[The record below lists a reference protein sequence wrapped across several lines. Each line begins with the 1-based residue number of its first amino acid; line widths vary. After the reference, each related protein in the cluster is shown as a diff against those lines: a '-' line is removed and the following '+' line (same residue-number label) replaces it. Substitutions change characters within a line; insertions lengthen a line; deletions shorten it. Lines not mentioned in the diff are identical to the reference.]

1 MLLEQVVE
9 GDLTVDQVDGM
20 LVGREAVSGNHHG
33 LDEDSFFDGVTQYIH
48 FISD

>member
-9 GDLTVDQVDGM
+9 DDLTVDKVDGM
-20 LVGREAVSGNHHG
+20 LVGSEAVSSNHYR
-33 LDEDSFFDGVTQYIH
+33 LDEDSFLDGVTQYIH

>member
-9 GDLTVDQVDGM
+9 GDLTLDQVNGM

-33 LDEDSFFDGVTQYIH
+33 LDEDSFLDGVTQYIH